1 MSLRVVYAGTP
12 DFAVPALEALVR
24 AGHDVRAVYTQP
36 DRPAGRGRALM
47 PSPVKAR
54 ALALGLPV
62 EQPLHFKEPSTE
74 ATLCAYAPEVM
85 VVAAYGLILPPA
97 ILAIPR
103 LGGLNIHASILP
115 RWRGA
120 APIQRALRAGDPT
133 TGVAIMQMA
142 AGLDTGPVFTTAVHA
157 IADNATTASLTEALA
172 ELGARTL
179 VDVLPAIAAGQLSA
193 VPQPEVGVMYAQ
205 KVSKAEAL
213 IDWSRPAV
221 EIERAVRA
229 YQPWPVAESRWR
241 DAQIR
246 IHSAAIAPGSGGAP
260 GTIMNVTSEGIDVA
274 TGAGWLTLRAVQM
287 AGRAVVTAAQF
298 AQGEARHGALIGQ
311 TFGASS

>member
-1 MSLRVVYAGTP
+1 
-12 DFAVPALEALVR
+12 
-24 AGHDVRAVYTQP
+24 
-36 DRPAGRGRALM
+36 
-47 PSPVKAR
+47 
-54 ALALGLPV
+54 
-62 EQPLHFKEPSTE
+62 
-74 ATLCAYAPEVM
+74 
-85 VVAAYGLILPPA
+85 
-97 ILAIPR
+97 
-103 LGGLNIHASILP
+103 
-115 RWRGA
+115 
-120 APIQRALRAGDPT
+120 
-133 TGVAIMQMA
+133 
-142 AGLDTGPVFTTAVHA
+142 
-157 IADNATTASLTEALA
+157 
-172 ELGARTL
+172 
-179 VDVLPAIAAGQLSA
+179 
-193 VPQPEVGVMYAQ
+193 
-205 KVSKAEAL
+205 L

-246 IHSAAIAPGSGGAP
+246 IHSAAIAPGSGGVP

>member
-1 MSLRVVYAGTP
+1 MPLTVVYAGTP
-12 DFAVPALEALVR
+12 DFAVPALDALVR
-24 AGHDVRAVYTQP
+24 AGHRVCSVYTQP

-54 ALALGLPV
+54 ALELGLPV
-62 EQPLHFKEPSTE
+62 EQPLHFKDSSVE
-74 ATLCAYAPEVM
+74 ATLKAYAPDVM
-85 VVAAYGLILPPA
+85 VVAAYGLILPPS
-97 ILAIPR
+97 ILQIPR
-103 LGGLNIHASILP
+103 LGCLNIHASRLP

-120 APIQRALRAGDPT
+120 APIQRALLAGDAT

-142 AGLDTGPVFTTAVHA
+142 EGLDTGPVFATALHA
-157 IADNATTASLTEALA
+157 IAADATTATLTDELA
-172 ELGARTL
+172 ELGASTL

-193 VPQPEVGVMYAQ
+193 VPQPEVGVMYAK

-213 IDWSRPAV
+213 IDWTRPAA

-246 IHSAAIAPGSGGAP
+246 IHSATVSAGPVGAP
-260 GTIMNVTSEGIDVA
+260 GTIMNVTPDGIDVA
-274 TGAGWLTLRAVQM
+274 TGDGWLRLRNVQM
-287 AGRAVVTAAQF
+287 AGRAVVSAGQF
-298 AQGEARHGALIGQ
+298 AQGEARHGALLGQ
-311 TFGASS
+311 MFGAHP